1 MQESG
6 EVNLRP
12 EARKPLLNYI
22 NKEPQNANGYFSL
35 GMLAMDEKKNDFEA
49 EIWTKKAIKLQA
61 DFRSALFDLALLCS
75 AKELKVL
82 SILEELLSYYPDH
95 TNVLTLKGDILM
107 N

>member
-12 EARKPLLNYI
+12 EARKLLLNYI
-22 NKEPQNANGYFSL
+22 NKEPQNANGYFTL
-35 GMLAMDEKKNDFEA
+35 GMLAMDEKKKKKDSEA

-61 DFRSALFDLALLCS
+61 DFRSALFNLALLCS

-82 SILEELLSYYPDH
+82 SVLEELLSYYPIIPMFS
-95 TNVLTLKGDILM
+95 L
-107 N
+107 